1 MSTHPAERATV
12 APRVFIDKFREVNED
27 FRSTM
32 HQDAHEF
39 FNFLLNRIVEEI
51 EEERKPVGVV
61 ESSIDDCGSN
71 WVSLNIWNLTRL
83 F

>member
-1 MSTHPAERATV
+1 
-12 APRVFIDKFREVNED
+12 VFIDKFREVNHD

-51 EEERKPVGVV
+51 EEERKTVGLG
-61 ESSIDDCGSN
+61 EPSRDDRE
-71 WVSLNIWNLTRL
+71 LN
-83 F
+83 